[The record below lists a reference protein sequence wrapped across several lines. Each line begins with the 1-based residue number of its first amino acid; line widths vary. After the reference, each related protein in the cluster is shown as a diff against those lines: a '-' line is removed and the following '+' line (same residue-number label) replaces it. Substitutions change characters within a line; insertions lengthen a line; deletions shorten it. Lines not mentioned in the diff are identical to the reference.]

1 MKQANRITMKELR
14 VVKGLTLALAI
25 GLVGCG
31 LGKNKK
37 AAEAG
42 VEKFHQHWNA
52 NEFQAVFDEAH
63 AQFRA
68 AQSAEAMIT
77 TMQAVKKNYGD
88 LKSSKRRSFG
98 FNAKEGAADFK
109 FSYDSVFEHGA
120 AVETFLFRMTGGKP
134 LLVSYDIVTPETA
147 ARQEAETKLVTEAK
161 RKAGEEER
169 SAVRDAE
176 KKARE
181 TDKAKP

>member
-1 MKQANRITMKELR
+1 MKTSRIA
-14 VVKGLTLALAI
+14 KGLTLALAI
-25 GLVGCG
+25 GLAGCG

-98 FNAKEGAADFK
+98 FNAKEGGADFK

-120 AVETFLFRMTGGKP
+120 AVETFVFRMTEGKP

-147 ARQEAETKLVTEAK
+147 ARQEAETKVVTDAK
-161 RKAGEEER
+161 RKAREEER
-169 SAVRDAE
+169 TAVREAE